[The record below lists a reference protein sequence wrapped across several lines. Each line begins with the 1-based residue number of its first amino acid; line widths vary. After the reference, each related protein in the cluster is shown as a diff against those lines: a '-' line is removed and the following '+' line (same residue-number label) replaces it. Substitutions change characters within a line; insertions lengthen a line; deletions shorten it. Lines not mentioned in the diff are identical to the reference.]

1 MLHAPAME
9 QRTEAAARGRARAA
23 AVNARDVATEP
34 LVVGN
39 QASLR
44 RLGAPQL
51 VRPSRM
57 PMLQRTCA
65 GGGACADCNDEKDAF
80 QAKLA
85 VNEPGDEYEQQAD
98 RVADQVMRMPEP
110 PEGAHRKVE
119 AASLQRHASDTA
131 ISEDVQLIVA
141 EALRSPGQPLDAET
155 RAFIEP
161 RFGVDFGAVLVHSN
175 AKAAASARALD
186 AVAYT
191 VGRDLVFADGCY
203 APCTSGGRRLLA
215 HELTHTIQ
223 QGGVVGPTDHA
234 VAQRQDYRSDSTAPV
249 DEESLPAS
257 SKYSPVSACQTVAAP
272 PAIQPKLEV
281 DAVDD
286 PLEHEA
292 DRVANE
298 VMRMPEPDVSVNVS
312 TGAGFSKVRACE
324 EDKQKLQRKTNKEH
338 NWDELK
344 KVMDKFSQKNDHL
357 SPEQLKKIK
366 ESVFKTTWHSATFEV
381 AYAFFDYYSGW
392 FGSKILLMTPAE
404 ETNARKLDRLAETK
418 PRGDTKLR
426 PDALDLTDERL
437 GAVLLHEF
445 GHTGQSESV
454 MAMSDY
460 QEGAAYG
467 IEYFYAERNKDFGS
481 NEKYIARD

>member
-234 VAQRQDYRSDSTAPV
+234 VAQRQDYRSDSTPPV
-249 DEESLPAS
+249 DEESLPAGAPPLI
-257 SKYSPVSACQTVAAP
+257 KPVSTSSPPQSTQEYFYYDRKNFDGNFDAEVQPFSRLTTLIIRLKFEPLKLSDERLNAFKSNFKAAVEQIWSYQYTLASVCMGDRFRARVSILTDASDDAH
-272 PAIQPKLEV
+272 AII
-281 DAVDD
+281 
-286 PLEHEA
+286 
-292 DRVANE
+292 
-298 VMRMPEPDVSVNVS
+298 S
-312 TGAGFSKVRACE
+312 
-324 EDKQKLQRKTNKEH
+324 
-338 NWDELK
+338 
-344 KVMDKFSQKNDHL
+344 
-357 SPEQLKKIK
+357 
-366 ESVFKTTWHSATFEV
+366 
-381 AYAFFDYYSGW
+381 
-392 FGSKILLMTPAE
+392 
-404 ETNARKLDRLAETK
+404 
-418 PRGDTKLR
+418 LR
-426 PDALDLTDERL
+426 PDDQFASTTSKYPSESQYKEGDYLPQEKRQKVQEPGKPGEIKERTFYQTTS
-437 GAVLLHEF
+437 AHEF
-445 GHTGQSESV
+445 GHLMGLHDMYGSV
-454 MAMSDY
+454 VTPEQAMDIMGVGNYVSRSDY
-460 QEGAAYG
+460 EPFVKIMSRYG
-467 IEYFYAERNKDFGS
+467 QDSLPPTCNKWRVESAD
-481 NEKYIARD
+481 